1 MIFEYDFVNL
11 GLKLKKMLEKK
22 SEYLMKKYDL
32 RKIELDILFYLY
44 REKDNDIA
52 KDIMIKMCIS
62 KAHISKS
69 VENLKLRHFIYLKE
83 DEKDHR
89 IYHLKITER
98 ACEVIKEFSLIH
110 DECLAIIMNGISDE
124 DKETIKRV
132 MKKVFDNVN
141 RELGEF

>member
-44 REKDNDIA
+44 REKENDIA

-69 VENLKLRHFIYLKE
+69 VENLKLRNFIYLKE

-110 DECLAIIMNGISDE
+110 DECLKIIMNGISDE
-124 DKETIKRV
+124 DKDAIKRV
-132 MKKVFDNVN
+132 MKKVFNNVN